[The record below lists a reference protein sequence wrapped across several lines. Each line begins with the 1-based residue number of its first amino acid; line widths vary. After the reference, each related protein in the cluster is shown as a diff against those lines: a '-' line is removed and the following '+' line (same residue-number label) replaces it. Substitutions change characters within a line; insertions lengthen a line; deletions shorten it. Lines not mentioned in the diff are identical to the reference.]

1 MLTGTKT
8 KCKLVDIT
16 VIKGKLFTPWNLN
29 RREFC
34 LTGFH
39 CFTGCDWS
47 AFAVKEKIHTLKV
60 MMNTEEDYDLLLW
73 VGMNKFVNEEILE
86 GVKICIS
93 YWWQKIQKLFKWM
106 NDITRFISNG
116 VENSIWVTP
125 NMWRCSK
132 IANQLSKLLSLDMVK
147 QFRLIIF
154 IQHLQ

>member
-1 MLTGTKT
+1 
-8 KCKLVDIT
+8 
-16 VIKGKLFTPWNLN
+16 
-29 RREFC
+29 
-34 LTGFH
+34 
-39 CFTGCDWS
+39 
-47 AFAVKEKIHTLKV
+47 
-60 MMNTEEDYDLLLW
+60 MNTEEDYDLLLW
-73 VGMNKFVNEEILE
+73 VGMNEFVNEEILE
-86 GVKICIS
+86 VVKICIS

-132 IANQLSKLLSLDMVK
+132 ITNQLSKLLSLDMVK